1 MTWLQNILYGF
12 LSGVAEILPVSSRA
26 HGILLLKI
34 FGASGS
40 SDLMLLFMHMGIV
53 LALYKTCRPQL
64 VRINRALALARIP
77 KKKRRRPLDTKSL
90 MDFRLLRT
98 MVLPVIPA
106 FFLYNTTAGLV
117 SHSWVIG
124 LFLILNGLIM
134 YIPQFLPSGN
144 KDSRTMSRVEGLLM
158 GLGGALSVLPGISG
172 IGAMVSVGSV
182 CGVDKKY
189 ALENAMIVGI
199 VISACTV
206 VCDALRIVSGG
217 LEGLT
222 FGLVLAYLCAALA
235 SFLGGLLGVKV
246 LRAIVQEHG
255 FSVFAFYCW
264 GLALF
269 TFFLNLVA

>member
-12 LSGVAEILPVSSRA
+12 LSGMAEILPISSRA

-40 SDLMLLFMHMGIV
+40 SDLMLLLMHLGIL
-53 LALYKTCRPQL
+53 LALYKTCHPQL
-64 VRINRALALARIP
+64 TRINRALALARVP
-77 KKKRRRPLDTKSL
+77 KKRRRRPLDTRSL

-98 MVLPVIPA
+98 MVIPVIPA
-106 FFLYNTTAGLV
+106 FFLYNATTDLV
-117 SHSWVIG
+117 SHTWSIA
-124 LFLILNGLIM
+124 LFLILNGLIL
-134 YIPQFLPSGN
+134 YLPQFLPSGN
-144 KDSRTMSRVEGLLM
+144 KDSRNMSRVDGLLI

-172 IGAMVSVGSV
+172 IGAMVSIGSV

-189 ALENAMIVGI
+189 ALENAMAVGI

-206 VCDALRIVSGG
+206 VCDALRIISGG

-222 FGLVLAYLCAALA
+222 FSIVLAYLCAALA
-235 SFLGGLLGVKV
+235 SFFGGLLGVKL
-246 LRAIVQEHG
+246 LRSIVEEHG
-255 FSVFAFYCW
+255 FTVFAFYCW

-269 TFFLNLVA
+269 TFFLSLVA

>member
-12 LSGVAEILPVSSRA
+12 LSGMAEILPVSSRA

>member
-12 LSGVAEILPVSSRA
+12 LSGMAEILPVSSRA

-117 SHSWVIG
+117 SHTWVIG
-124 LFLILNGLIM
+124 LFLILNGLIL

-144 KDSRTMSRVEGLLM
+144 KDSRTMSRVEGLLI

-222 FGLVLAYLCAALA
+222 FGLVFAYLCAALA

>member
-12 LSGVAEILPVSSRA
+12 LSGMAEILPVSSRA

-106 FFLYNTTAGLV
+106 FFLYNTTSGLV
-117 SHSWVIG
+117 SHTWVVG
-124 LFLILNGLIM
+124 LFLILNGLIL

-199 VISACTV
+199 VISVCTV

-246 LRAIVQEHG
+246 LRSIVQEHG